1 MSDESRFSPTIALL
15 TLSRAAEIEV
25 AGLLEPHGLTVRKYA
40 ILSAIAA
47 TPGVTIS
54 DLARRS
60 GTTAD
65 GARVAVKALVD
76 SGLVR
81 SAAGGGHAPQ
91 LTATPTAAALLE
103 RLARAISEVDARLFA
118 TDALRELASA
128 LADATETQP
137 APPQD

>member
-1 MSDESRFSPTIALL
+1 MSGEPRFSPTSALL
-15 TLSRAAEIEV
+15 TRSRAAEIEV

-60 GTTAD
+60 STTAD

-76 SGLVR
+76 AGLVR

-91 LTATPTAAALLE
+91 LTATRTAAALLE
-103 RLARAISEVDARLFA
+103 HLARAIGDVDERLFG
-118 TDALRELASA
+118 TEEMRELASA
-128 LADATETQP
+128 LADATESRS